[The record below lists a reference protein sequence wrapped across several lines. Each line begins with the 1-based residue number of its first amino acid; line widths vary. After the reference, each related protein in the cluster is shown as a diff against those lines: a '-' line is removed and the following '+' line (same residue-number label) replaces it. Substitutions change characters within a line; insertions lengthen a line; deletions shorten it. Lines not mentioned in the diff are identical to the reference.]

1 MPGPGRTLKALW
13 RLQEKRL
20 TKHKRK
26 LGLYTDSLAK
36 RVRGS
41 WTLLFPALSL
51 WKSFVFL
58 LALCSF
64 LPLVGGANI
73 ESGGQAAAIASLPRP
88 PCPPSPP
95 PQNGSA
101 IPSGGVE
108 TCVWITP
115 SGVPC
120 LQPARIA
127 LAYCYDHALEKE
139 ELIRKEYPPK
149 EGESDADRVK
159 RDAACRKV

>member
-1 MPGPGRTLKALW
+1 M
-13 RLQEKRL
+13 
-20 TKHKRK
+20 
-26 LGLYTDSLAK
+26 
-36 RVRGS
+36 
-41 WTLLFPALSL
+41 
-51 WKSFVFL
+51 FL